1 MFIFCLM
8 KQIIFRFRDTQI
20 VNCSFF
26 AAVRNMVKTVFNWV
40 HWRAVMIRQ
49 MKINEHFKLWETL

>member
-1 MFIFCLM
+1 M